1 MSFRNTHTPRRSE
14 ITGKA
19 RYQLPMKKV
28 HGQDSFYFTPELE
41 AHFRR
46 LYPVTMNRDMMRLFG
61 IGFSTLARLK
71 RQMGLEKNMKTIRH
85 KHAKMI
91 KKICEENGYYD
102 SIKGKALCDAALEAT
117 RQLRAT
123 GWTPWVTIK
132 KDKKRYNRVCR
143 KIRETRKAIM
153 ARDRLRINMGLE
165 PIYNFVMP
173 YDPYGQKRIY
183 FRNMCK
189 MAGYIPGDAKKQDER
204 WTIFYDENTKR
215 GEIREKHGIAL
226 GFTFK
231 PQNAF

>member
-1 MSFRNTHTPRRSE
+1 MSFKNTHTLLRSE

-19 RYQLPMKKV
+19 RYQLPKHKV
-28 HGQDSFYFTPELE
+28 HGQVCFYFTPELE

-46 LYPVTMNRDMMRLFG
+46 LYPVTMNRDMMRMFG
-61 IGFSTLARLK
+61 ISFSVMQRFK
-71 RQMGLEKNMKTIRH
+71 RKMGLEKKMQTIRH
-85 KHAKMI
+85 KQAELT
-91 KKICEENGYYD
+91 KKICEANGYYD
-102 SIKGKALCDAALEAT
+102 SIRGKALSEAAMEAVQ
-117 RQLRAT
+117 QLRAT
-123 GWTPWVTIK
+123 GWNPWVTLK

-143 KIRETRKAIM
+143 KLRETRHAIV

-165 PIYNFVMP
+165 PIYNLNLP
-173 YDPYGQKRIY
+173 YDPYGRKRIY

-189 MAGYIPGDAKKQDER
+189 TAGYIPGDARKQDER

-231 PQNAF
+231 PQNAV